1 MGEKRK
7 KEEEKRKCTG
17 KKGKREG
24 KKMEKAKKKA
34 YFNQSINLN
43 IYSCTYYYYIAFE
56 ALNNILPPVSECLA
70 VEPVAPGKKK

>member
-1 MGEKRK
+1 
-7 KEEEKRKCTG
+7 
-17 KKGKREG
+17 
-24 KKMEKAKKKA
+24 MEKAKKKA

-70 VEPVAPGKKK
+70 VEPEAPGKKT